1 MAQRPLPFWAVAL
14 VSAALVGGV
23 AGEAKPQ
30 GVPTLSQILVGSR
43 NPQAGG
49 SEVFV
54 LGHNLT
60 GTASCSEAE
69 CRKRVQV
76 RPWDPRSAL
85 APHAYCLRSPCATA
99 RALSPS
105 SASRSLSPYRPF
117 SRSAYRSVC
126 LPSSVNTLPYPRRP
140 TPVYLP
146 PPLFLSPCPSTAP
159 STQSSAPS
167 SPSAPS
173 VLTLPPR
180 TPPSTPH

>member
-1 MAQRPLPFWAVAL
+1 MFVFVCVSPSPSFLPPSSPISWSETSSQSLEMVQRRLPVWAVAL

-23 AGEAKPQ
+23 AGEAKPK
-30 GVPTLSQILVGSR
+30 GVPTISQILVGSR

-85 APHAYCLRSPCATA
+85 APHAYCLEHGWI
-99 RALSPS
+99 RAF
-105 SASRSLSPYRPF
+105 R
-117 SRSAYRSVC
+117 
-126 LPSSVNTLPYPRRP
+126 
-140 TPVYLP
+140 
-146 PPLFLSPCPSTAP
+146 
-159 STQSSAPS
+159 
-167 SPSAPS
+167 
-173 VLTLPPR
+173 
-180 TPPSTPH
+180 

>member
-1 MAQRPLPFWAVAL
+1 MFVFVCVFPLLPPSSLLPHTSPSRMKTSSQKSLDMVHRRLPLWAVAL

-23 AGEAKPQ
+23 AGEAKPT
-30 GVPTLSQILVGSR
+30 GVPTISQILVGSR

-85 APHAYCLRSPCATA
+85 APHAYCLRSPFATA

-105 SASRSLSPYRPF
+105 SASRLLSPYRPF
-117 SRSAYRSVC
+117 SPRAYRSHNNFV
-126 LPSSVNTLPYPRRP
+126 
-140 TPVYLP
+140 
-146 PPLFLSPCPSTAP
+146 
-159 STQSSAPS
+159 Q
-167 SPSAPS
+167 
-173 VLTLPPR
+173 
-180 TPPSTPH
+180 